1 MLRKPNYLRL
11 YRKKSPLTQ
20 SDIAFLLQL
29 PDYSNISRCEKG
41 HRVPNIDLLIAY
53 HYLFKTPIES
63 FFELQSNEILVSLKQ
78 RMELLIKELKESSA
92 TIPYGPR
99 IKFLEEALASL
110 NN

>member
-1 MLRKPNYLRL
+1 MIRVPNYLRL

-29 PDYSNISRCEKG
+29 PDYSNISRYEKG

-63 FFELQSNEILVSLKQ
+63 FFELQSNEMLISLNQ
-78 RMELLIKELKESSA
+78 RIDLLIKELKESSTA
-92 TIPYGPR
+92 IHNNNR
-99 IKFLEEALASL
+99 IKFLEEVLISL